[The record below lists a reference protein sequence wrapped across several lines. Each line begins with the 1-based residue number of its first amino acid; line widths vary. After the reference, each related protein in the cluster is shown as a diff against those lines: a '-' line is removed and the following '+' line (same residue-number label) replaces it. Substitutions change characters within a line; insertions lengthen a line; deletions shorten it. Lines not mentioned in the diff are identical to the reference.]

1 MDFERIPSQVSVK
14 PADAQALE
22 FDARPVVDD
31 PCKAYRLVIV
41 LGYENAHDMTG
52 ASKHASSDELK
63 AALQAEF
70 DRWPDRTG
78 VFIPAPKTPDDLVS
92 VVKCHMAAHGI
103 DRLDDIQIISHGYPE
118 VLTPLKPR
126 SEHVRQKPQRENI
139 AFIPFMPVATDL
151 APLTQHLN
159 TTACRL
165 FSRVTPEDRA
175 CYAEIADIYDCDID
189 GATRMNYGTN
199 DRPAGHRVRF
209 GADGDTY
216 KLPAGFWGSELR
228 GVLKQV
234 QDRVFHP
241 QRVYDLGWTKDL
253 ERPQ

>member
-1 MDFERIPSQVSVK
+1 MNYERIPPYVSVE
-14 PADAQALE
+14 PDDAPVPE
-22 FDARPVVDD
+22 FKVRPVVDD
-31 PCKAYRLVIV
+31 PCRAYNLVIV

-52 ASKHASSDELK
+52 AAKDASSDELK

-92 VVKCHMAAHGI
+92 VVKNHMTAYGI

-118 VLTPLKPR
+118 VLTPLKPQ

-139 AFIPFMPVATDL
+139 SFIPFMPVAAEL
-151 APLTQHLN
+151 APLTQHLD

-165 FSRVTPEDRA
+165 FSRITTDDRA
-175 CYAEIADIYDCDID
+175 CYAEIADLYDCDID
-189 GATRMNYGTN
+189 GSTRMNYGTN

-209 GADGDTY
+209 GADGAIY
-216 KLPAGFWGSELR
+216 KLPPGFWGSELR

-241 QRVYDLGWTKDL
+241 QRVYDLGWMKDL
-253 ERPQ
+253 TRAK